1 MQRLR
6 DKAGILLIGFFLTSS
21 AFAHARWKLGS
32 TVTPPR
38 TNATG
43 LKTGPCG
50 GAARTTTPRAFM
62 PGQTITVEWEETIN
76 HPGYY
81 RVAFSEK
88 DDAGFDNNILAPMV
102 VDNQDTPVVA
112 GQEHQFTTTVT
123 LPTTLCTGCTLQ
135 LIQYM
140 TENPQTPSLYYSC
153 SDIQITADGKP
164 VPVPTTPNTP
174 TDTPTAV
181 PTKPTGLKLQ
191 FK

>member
-1 MQRLR
+1 MPRLYVH
-6 DKAGILLIGFFLTSS
+6 AGIAVLSLILTTS
-21 AFAHARWKLGS
+21 ALAHARWKLGS
-32 TVTPPR
+32 AITPPR

-50 GAARTTTPRAFM
+50 GAARTSTPRAFM

-81 RVAFSEK
+81 RVAFAEK
-88 DDAGFDNNILAPMV
+88 DDQGFDANILAPMV
-102 VDNQDTPVVA
+102 VDNQNDPVTQ

-123 LPTTLCTGCTLQ
+123 LPSTLCTGCTLQ

-140 TENPQTPSLYYSC
+140 TESDPPSTYFSC
-153 SDIQITADGKP
+153 TDIQITADGKP
-164 VPVPTTPNTP
+164 V
-174 TDTPTAV
+174 AV
-181 PTKPTGLKLQ
+181 PTSPSDDSAGAAVPKTPTGLKLN